1 MEKNIEKD
9 VSKVEDSL
17 KQLVSKM
24 KEQDTV
30 TTILI
35 AKNSAEKYIEEK
47 EKLKKDLETF
57 ERAMEPFIKCE
68 TQPYEKVP
76 KYINSN
82 NIIDV
87 CLILIMTRCV
97 DDVDFVL
104 ETRGLNKILSN
115 VKGKYEVIAEKMK
128 KFLYDGVG
136 SGFFTDYEEEEILK
150 IIL

>member
-30 TTILI
+30 TNILI

-47 EKLKKDLETF
+47 EKLKKDLEIF

-115 VKGKYEVIAEKMK
+115 VKGKYEK
-128 KFLYDGVG
+128 K
-136 SGFFTDYEEEEILK
+136 
-150 IIL
+150 